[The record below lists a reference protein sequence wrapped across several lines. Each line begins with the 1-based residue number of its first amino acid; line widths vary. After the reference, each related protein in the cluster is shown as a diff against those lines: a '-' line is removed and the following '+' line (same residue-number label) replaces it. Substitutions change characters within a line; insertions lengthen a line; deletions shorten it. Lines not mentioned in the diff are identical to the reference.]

1 MSGAD
6 WVVAAAWTVTGLG
19 AVAFFANLVTTI
31 RAERQIMAVLNR
43 KWLTIR
49 YGDQVTIVRHPDDVD
64 DMGGTDDESD
74 TEASAS

>member
-6 WVVAAAWTVTGLG
+6 WVVAAAWTVTGCG
-19 AVAFFANLVTTI
+19 AVAFVASLVRTVRT
-31 RAERQIMAVLNR
+31 ERQIMTALNR